1 MLYHSCHA
9 IDIADASSMQDAFHM
24 NFVRSPLHISDGLL
38 TSWYTALTVESLWLS
53 GRASERGVL
62 GSEIRF
68 LMRTQNF
75 FLVPRSWQDEKTS
88 VSIIILFTHLLKL
101 SLTQYWARVL
111 SQHSLVSTEIFVNG
125 PNFTTTALVWH
136 KMNKNYLNG
145 EWLNVLLLNGT
156 LMII

>member
-1 MLYHSCHA
+1 MEPQTFGFRALMLYHSCHA

-38 TSWYTALTVESLWLS
+38 TSWYTALTMESLWLS
-53 GRASERGVL
+53 GRASERGIL

-88 VSIIILFTHLLKL
+88 VSIIILFTHLLKNVIKPIL
-101 SLTQYWARVL
+101 SSTFVPTRLGLNWNICEWTKFYNHCIGLT
-111 SQHSLVSTEIFVNG
+111 
-125 PNFTTTALVWH
+125 
-136 KMNKNYLNG
+136 
-145 EWLNVLLLNGT
+145 
-156 LMII
+156 